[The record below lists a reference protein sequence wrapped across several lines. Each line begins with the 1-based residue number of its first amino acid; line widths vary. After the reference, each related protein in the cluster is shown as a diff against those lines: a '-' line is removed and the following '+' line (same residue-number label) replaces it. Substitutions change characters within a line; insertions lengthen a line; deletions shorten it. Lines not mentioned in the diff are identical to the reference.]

1 MWLTGPVA
9 PRHVGSSQTRAG
21 TRVPCISRQTLNHCA
36 TREALPFKV
45 VWSFEVVCVLHFRDD
60 SMVLVSLRFGLGEGG
75 YLKDYEW
82 VVGERATS

>member
-1 MWLTGPVA
+1 M
-9 PRHVGSSQTRAG
+9 
-21 TRVPCISRQTLNHCA
+21 
-36 TREALPFKV
+36 
-45 VWSFEVVCVLHFRDD
+45 CVLHFRDD